1 MCGGRGRRLGSL
13 TEMIPKP
20 LVKIRDKT
28 ILQIKIEQYCR
39 QGFKDFIFC
48 IGYKGEMIKEE
59 IANIAL
65 DINPQFSNAG
75 EEAGILE
82 RLYTSKDFFDDY
94 VLMTYGDTF
103 TDIDLNDLIQAH
115 LKSGNEA
122 TIVAAP
128 IQNPFGLVEF
138 DQEKRMTLFDEKPV
152 LKYYIGYAVINKTA
166 FDFVSAK
173 VIHMPD
179 GEGLVTFYKFLMAIK
194 KIGVYYHPGVQITF
208 NTRQE
213 LKIAREKINR
223 FYTTAEEE

>member
-28 ILQIKIEQYCR
+28 ILQIKIEQYYR

-48 IGYKGEMIKEE
+48 IGYKGEMIRKE
-59 IANIAL
+59 IASLSL
-65 DINPQFSNAG
+65 DINPQFSDAG

-82 RLYTSKDFFDDY
+82 RLFTSKDLFDDY

-103 TDIDLNDLIQAH
+103 TDIDLNDLAKAH
-115 LKSGNEA
+115 METGNEA

-138 DQEKRMTLFDEKPV
+138 DQDNQMTLFDEKPV
-152 LKYYIGYAVINKTA
+152 LKYYIGYAIINKSA
-166 FDFVSAK
+166 FDFVSSK
-173 VIHMPD
+173 VIQMPD